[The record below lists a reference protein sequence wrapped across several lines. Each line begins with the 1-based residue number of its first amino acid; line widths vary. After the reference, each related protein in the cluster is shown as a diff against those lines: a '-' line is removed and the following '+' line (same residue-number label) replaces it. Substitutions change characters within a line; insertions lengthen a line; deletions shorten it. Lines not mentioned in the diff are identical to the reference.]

1 MPLPIPHLVPL
12 GLGLVWASICD
23 LRRRRIPNAVTGL
36 VFVSG
41 LLVRW
46 WDGAVD
52 GRLSASLSG
61 LAAAL
66 VVILALYRPWSVGGV
81 GGGDVK
87 LAAAT
92 GAWVGLGKLVWFALA
107 TAGSG
112 GVAALVCYLV
122 ARAPARAEV
131 RANLTLAVLQG
142 DLPSISAHRP
152 GHVSVPYAL
161 AIAAGAA
168 VAFFVA

>member
-1 MPLPIPHLVPL
+1 L
-12 GLGLVWASICD
+12 GLGLVWASVCD

-36 VFVSG
+36 VFASG

-46 WDGAVD
+46 WDGGVD
-52 GRLSASLSG
+52 GRLSTSLSG
-61 LAAAL
+61 VAAAVL
-66 VVILALYRPWSVGGV
+66 VIMALYRPWSVGGV

-92 GAWVGLGKLVWFALA
+92 GARVGLGKLVWFALG
-107 TAGSG
+107 TAASG
-112 GVAALVCYLV
+112 GVVALVCYLL

-131 RANLTLAVLQG
+131 RTNLTLAVLHG
-142 DLPSISAHRP
+142 DLPSIPAERS
-152 GHVSVPYAL
+152 GHVSIPYAV
-161 AIAAGAA
+161 AIAAGAV